1 MTARRAFQA
10 VVILLTALLL
20 AGCLTLPMARRSE
33 RMVLETLIPSK
44 SAWTAKKVLLVSVDG
59 AIDDNPEGGLFSE
72 PSAVVKVKD
81 ALKRAEK
88 DPTIRTILL
97 RVNSPG
103 GTVTASDILYTE
115 LKRFK
120 ERTGKK
126 IVAVFMDVAA
136 SGGYY
141 AAMCADRIV
150 AHPTTVTG
158 SIGVIATLPN
168 LQGLSE
174 KIGVE
179 VRVIKSG
186 NLKDMGS
193 LWRGMSSQERELFQ
207 GLINS
212 MYERFLAVVKEGRP
226 KLDAQTIRN
235 LADGR
240 VYMAQE
246 ALEKGL
252 VDEIGYI
259 EDAFETAKSVA
270 GIGDASLVTY
280 TYPFGYRGNYYASA
294 GMGSMRSKFPAPA
307 PTQINLLNLDLKAPF
322 SNFRAP
328 LYYLWVP

>member
-1 MTARRAFQA
+1 MTPRRAFQA
-10 VVILLTALLL
+10 VVILLAALLL
-20 AGCLTLPMARRSE
+20 AGCLSFPMARRSE
-33 RMVLETLIPSK
+33 HMALETLIPSK
-44 SAWTAKKVLLVSVDG
+44 SFWTAKKVLLVSVDG
-59 AIDDNPEGGLFSE
+59 VIDDDPEGGLFSE
-72 PSAVVKVKD
+72 PGTVVKVKD
-81 ALKRAEK
+81 ALKHAEE

-212 MYERFLAVVKEGRP
+212 MYERFLTVVKEGRP

-252 VDEIGYI
+252 VDEIGYV
-259 EDAFETAKSVA
+259 EDAFESAKSVA

-307 PTQINLLNLDLKAPF
+307 PTQINLLNLDLKAPL
-322 SNFRAP
+322 SGFRTP

>member
-1 MTARRAFQA
+1 MTAKRAFHA

-20 AGCLTLPMARRSE
+20 AGCLSLPMARRSE
-33 RMVLETLIPSK
+33 HMVLETLIPSK
-44 SAWTAKKVLLVSVDG
+44 SVWTAKKVLLVSVDG

-72 PSAVVKVKD
+72 PGTVVKVKD
-81 ALKRAEK
+81 ALKHAEK
-88 DPTIRTILL
+88 DPSIYAILL

-126 IVAVFMDVAA
+126 IVAVFLDVAA

-141 AAMCADRIV
+141 TAMCADRIV

-158 SIGVIATLPN
+158 SIGVIATLPS

-207 GLINS
+207 GLING
-212 MYERFLAVVKEGRP
+212 MYERFLTVVQEGRP

-240 VYMAQE
+240 VYTAQQ

-252 VDEIGYI
+252 VDQIGYI
-259 EDAFETAKSVA
+259 EDAFESAKSVA

-294 GMGSMRSKFPAPA
+294 GMGSMRSEFPAPA
-307 PTQINLLNLDLKAPF
+307 PTQINLLNLDLKTAL
-322 SNFRAP
+322 SGFRAP